1 MIFPWQRKDA
11 EVTETV
17 DLAEVSRS
25 WAELVR
31 MSQMNTLSLLYMM
44 LTVMEDPEVITDD
57 IRDQV
62 IDMVEEME
70 YGIARFEEFLV

>member
-11 EVTETV
+11 EVTKTV